1 MINNP
6 LLSDAKRADYRENLY
21 ELSNMKLICVVMK
34 SIFAWGACSTLNQK
48 LNLLRC
54 VGTYP
59 YVRSQRR
66 ASKEIITYYLDL
78 I

>member
-1 MINNP
+1 
-6 LLSDAKRADYRENLY
+6 
-21 ELSNMKLICVVMK
+21 MKLICVVMK
-34 SIFAWGACSTLNQK
+34 SIFAWGACSTPNQK